1 MFLVGS
7 KCRNTVI
14 LTGLTNTSSQKVFRD
29 IMPYSRVKKSIMGR
43 SSVGKMDE

>member
-14 LTGLTNTSSQKVFRD
+14 LTGMTNTSSRKVFHA
-29 IMPYSRVKKSIMGR
+29 ILPYSAVKKSIMSQ

>member
-1 MFLVGS
+1 MLLVDS

-14 LTGLTNTSSQKVFRD
+14 LIVLTNNSSRKVFHD
-29 IMPYSRVKKSIMGR
+29 ILPYSGVEKSIMGR

>member
-1 MFLVGS
+1 MLLVDS

-14 LTGLTNTSSQKVFRD
+14 LTGMKHNSSQKVFHD
-29 IMPYSRVKKSIMGR
+29 ILANSGVKKSIMGR